1 MGRQL
6 HLDPAAEKEATDIG
20 KKFMNST
27 DVVGDMSRAYGADL
41 SSVRLHTDESAA
53 RRTAERGVDAFSTG
67 KDVFFAQGAFD
78 KGDPASRGLLA
89 HELSH
94 SLQQGVG
101 GGDTGGM
108 GGMTQSAPMGAE
120 QGGLISWFRD
130 RKRRKQIQQME
141 ISGPTDAR
149 LDQSEDSL
157 KYMSGVREV
166 DRKIEE
172 KRERERQRQL
182 RLQEDQRALDEIDA
196 LSPEEL
202 EAYAMSGQDQ
212 ALSENRQ
219 RTLSGNKR
227 PAVGSSRE
235 FAISKLL
242 AGPNA
247 SRLLNDPAFQSIIM
261 DQFVSKANAN
271 MKRLASSEGASR
283 EYVATVFR
291 ENTGYL
297 GAFTA
302 LANHMLPENT
312 NAQVIDAFTQRGITK
327 PKKDKEDFVDRSG
340 TISSGSYEIAGS
352 ALEEV
357 IPQLMDQ
364 SPELQKLYAR
374 AGAAFDGVTGYDS
387 PEARSN
393 MLMNNF
399 MLRSVTPALSGQI
412 AKDDNFKEA
421 AKAAQLYANQK
432 FIDEDT
438 SSFAGYLKKFF
449 SKK

>member
-41 SSVRLHTDESAA
+41 SSVRIHTDESAA

-101 GGDTGGM
+101 GDM
-108 GGMTQSAPMGAE
+108 PAMTQSAPMGAE
-120 QGGLISWFRD
+120 QGGLISWFKNKMNERRI
-130 RKRRKQIQQME
+130 RKMQISE
-141 ISGPTDAR
+141 PTDAR
-149 LDQSEDSL
+149 LNQSEDSQE
-157 KYMSGVREV
+157 YMAGVRAVDQEIE
-166 DRKIEE
+166 DRKQ
-172 KRERERQRQL
+172 RQLQRQL
-182 RLQEDQRALDEIDA
+182 RLQQDQKTLDEIDA

-202 EAYAMSGQDQ
+202 EAYARSDQDQ

-219 RTLSGNKR
+219 SAISSTKKT
-227 PAVGSSRE
+227 AVGSSRE

-247 SRLLNDPAFQSIIM
+247 SKLLDDPEFQSIIM
-261 DQFVSKANAN
+261 NQFVSKANKD
-271 MKRLASSEGASR
+271 MKRLASTDASK
-283 EYVATVFR
+283 EYVGTVFR

-297 GAFTA
+297 GAFNA

-312 NAQVIDAFTQRGITK
+312 NGQVIDAFTQRGITK
-327 PKKDKEDFVDRSG
+327 PSKNEKDFVDESKSV
-340 TISSGSYEIAGS
+340 SSGSYEIAGS

-357 IPQLMDQ
+357 IPQLMEQ
-364 SPELQKLYAR
+364 SPELQKLYTQ

-387 PEARSN
+387 PESRSN

-399 MLRSVTPALSGQI
+399 MLRSVSPALIGQVG
-412 AKDDNFKEA
+412 KNRTYKEA
-421 AKAAQLYANQK
+421 AKAAQLYANRK
-432 FIDEDT
+432 FIGEDT
-438 SSFAGYLKKFF
+438 SGFAGYLKKFF

>member
-41 SSVRLHTDESAA
+41 SSVRIHTDESAA
-53 RRTAERGVDAFSTG
+53 KRTAERGVDAFSTG

-101 GGDTGGM
+101 GDM
-108 GGMTQSAPMGAE
+108 PAMTQSAPMGAE
-120 QGGLISWFRD
+120 QGGLIDWFRNRSW
-130 RKRRKQIQQME
+130 RKKVRNME
-141 ISGPTDAR
+141 ISGPMDAR
-149 LDQSEDSL
+149 LNQSEDSQE
-157 KYMSGVREV
+157 YMAGVRAV
-166 DRKIEE
+166 DQKIEE
-172 KRERERQRQL
+172 RKQRQL
-182 RLQEDQRALDEIDA
+182 RLQQDQKTLNEIDA

-202 EAYAMSGQDQ
+202 EAYARSDQDQ
-212 ALSENRQ
+212 DLSENRQ
-219 RTLSGNKR
+219 SAISSTKKT
-227 PAVGSSRE
+227 AVGSSRE

-247 SRLLNDPAFQSIIM
+247 SKLLDDPEFQSIIM
-261 DQFVSKANAN
+261 NQFVSKANKD
-271 MKRLASSEGASR
+271 MKRLASTDASK
-283 EYVATVFR
+283 EHVGTVFR

-297 GAFTA
+297 GAFNA

-312 NAQVIDAFTQRGITK
+312 NGQVIDAFTQRGITK
-327 PKKDKEDFVDRSG
+327 PSKNEKDFVDGSKSV
-340 TISSGSYEIAGS
+340 SSGSYEIAGS

-357 IPQLMDQ
+357 IPQLMEQ
-364 SPELQKLYAR
+364 SPELQKLYAQ

-399 MLRSVTPALSGQI
+399 MLRSVSPALIGQVG
-412 AKDDNFKEA
+412 KNHTYKEA
-421 AKAAQLYANQK
+421 AKAAQLYANRK
-432 FIDEDT
+432 FIGEDT
-438 SSFAGYLKKFF
+438 SGFAGYLKKFF